1 MTDQIYNDRYQ
12 GNPNL
17 KRANV
22 PIEYTDEQLEEYIKC
37 AHDCEYFIEKYVRIV
52 HIDHGLIPFNLY
64 PFQKKMVN
72 AFVND
77 RFTINKLPRQSGKST
92 TVTAYMMW
100 RVLFHDNQNIAIL
113 ANRGMLARELLSKIT
128 MAYEHLP
135 TWLQQGVITWNRGN
149 IELENG
155 SKIVAA
161 ATSASSIRGGSYNLI
176 FLDEFAFVEAYL
188 AEQFFSSVYPTIS
201 SGQTS
206 QVIIVSTPNG
216 LNHFYKM
223 WVDAEEGRSSYR
235 AIEVHWTEVPG
246 RDEAWKKETIANTS
260 EEQFRQEFECEFIGS
275 TNTLINATKLR
286 NMAFVTPISQHGPV
300 DVFEDPLEKHTY
312 TITVDT
318 SRGLNL
324 DYSAFT
330 VIDVTQ
336 LPYKVV
342 AKYRSNT
349 VAPMIFPSAIVN
361 TAKTYNDAFCLVEI
375 NDIGQQVAD
384 IMHHE
389 LEYENILTT
398 VTRGRAGQQ
407 ISAGFTRNVQF
418 GVKTTKQ
425 VKGIG
430 CASLKTL
437 IENDQLIITDFH
449 IISELASFVQK
460 GSSYEAESGQYDD
473 LAMTLVL
480 FAWLTNQTY
489 FKEITDVNIREKIY
503 KLQQEL
509 VEQDVLP
516 FGMIDDGTDESFV
529 DTEGQ
534 RWMPTDSALTPVGN
548 PDSTSK
554 DDFVW

>member
-17 KRANV
+17 KRSNV
-22 PIEYTDEQLEEYIKC
+22 NIEYTDEQIEEYIKC
-37 AHDCEYFIEKYVRIV
+37 AHDSRYFIEKYVKIV
-52 HIDHGLIPFNLY
+52 HIDKGLVPFDLY
-64 PFQKKMVN
+64 PFQAKMVN
-72 AFVND
+72 AFTNK
-77 RFTINKLPRQSGKST
+77 RFVINKLPRQSGKST
-92 TVTAYMMW
+92 TVTAYMLW
-100 RVLFHDNQNIAIL
+100 KILFHDNQNIAIL
-113 ANRGMLARELLSKIT
+113 ANRGLLARELLAKIT

-135 TWLQQGVITWNRGN
+135 IWLQQGVITWNRGN

-188 AEQFFSSVYPTIS
+188 AEQFFASVYPTIS
-201 SGQTS
+201 SGKTS

-223 WVDAEEGRSSYR
+223 WVDAEEERSSYH

-246 RDEAWKKETIANTS
+246 RDEEWKKETIANTS

-275 TNTLINATKLR
+275 TNTLIAASKLR
-286 NMAFVTPISQHGPV
+286 SLAFHTPKETHGHL
-300 DVFEDPLEKHTY
+300 DVYEAPQKDHTY

-318 SRGLNL
+318 SRGLNI
-324 DYSAFT
+324 DYSAFC

-342 AKYRSNT
+342 AKFRDNQVSPLVY
-349 VAPMIFPSAIVN
+349 PSTIANVG
-361 TAKTYNDAFCLVEI
+361 KTYNYAFVLVEV

-384 IMHHE
+384 ILHHE

-398 VTRGRAGQQ
+398 TIKGRAGQQ
-407 ISAGFTRNVQF
+407 ISGGYSRGVQF

-430 CASLKTL
+430 CATLKTL
-437 IENDQLIITDFH
+437 IEQDQLLLEDFH
-449 IISELASFVQK
+449 IIAELAGFVMK
-460 GSSYEAESGQYDD
+460 GSSYEAEAGQHDD
-473 LAMTLVL
+473 LVMTLVL
-480 FAWLTNQTY
+480 FAWLTNQSY
-489 FKEITDVNIREKIY
+489 FKDITDVNIREKIY
-503 KLQQEL
+503 KLQQEIM
-509 VEQDVLP
+509 EENVLP
-516 FGMIDDGTDESFV
+516 FGVIDDGREETFV
-529 DTEGQ
+529 DNTGQ
-534 RWMPTDSALTPVGN
+534 VWTTQDTGESDMFRDS
-548 PDSTSK
+548 
-554 DDFVW
+554 DFKW